1 MLAKESM
8 TRGPQ
13 AAYRLSKQTMK
24 NWILSLQVMNVLHIY
39 TSPCVAYNPVIS
51 IGVPSV
57 NSKLG
62 SQEEH
67 PACKN

>member
-24 NWILSLQVMNVLHIY
+24 NWILSLQAMNVLHR
-39 TSPCVAYNPVIS
+39 PH
-51 IGVPSV
+51 
-57 NSKLG
+57 L
-62 SQEEH
+62 
-67 PACKN
+67 PA